1 MARGGVPSRSERA
14 GVSGAAAVLP
24 GTPRRRGLAAALSS
38 ERGRERG
45 ARLAA
50 RLSYEEA
57 ALLCAR
63 PAGPRLLAPR
73 QPGGRVRTATRPGHG
88 HARPPVRALTRWAG
102 QTQKPP
108 GPLVCSSDSVEGIPG
123 CRFNLQTGEDG
134 NGGKCQ
140 PAKCQPAR
148 KPGGRALRQGPRSG
162 MEGIPADGPRKGR
175 ESVPAVPSVSP
186 KTELAWGA
194 GTAWLGG
201 LIPPASSQ

>member
-1 MARGGVPSRSERA
+1 M
-14 GVSGAAAVLP
+14 SGAAAVLP

-57 ALLCAR
+57 ALLCAH

-73 QPGGRVRTATRPGHG
+73 QPGSQVRTATRPGPG

-148 KPGGRALRQGPRSG
+148 KPGGRALRQGPQSG